1 MCTVA
6 ELLGSALGSAALYER
21 LDRAYLGTAE
31 ALSAA
36 LEAKDSYTASHSHG
50 IVLARRGGGP
60 ADGHGRGAELRL
72 LRLGAAFH
80 DIGKLGIPE
89 ATLNKRGALTDEE
102 RELLQQHTVIGERIL
117 APVEF
122 LADVL
127 PLVRH
132 AHERW
137 DGFGY
142 PDGLAG
148 EEIPL
153 GRAHHLRAATPG
165 TR

>member
-1 MCTVA
+1 
-6 ELLGSALGSAALYER
+6 
-21 LDRAYLGTAE
+21 
-31 ALSAA
+31 
-36 LEAKDSYTASHSHG
+36 
-50 IVLARRGGGP
+50 
-60 ADGHGRGAELRL
+60 LRL

-89 ATLNKRGALTDEE
+89 ATLNKRGALTEEE
-102 RELLQQHTVIGERIL
+102 RELLEQHTVIGERIL

-132 AHERW
+132 AHERY
-137 DGFGY
+137 DGYGY

-148 EEIPL
+148 EAIPL
-153 GRAHHLRAATPG
+153 GARIIFACDAWDAMTTDRPYRKALSAAEAAKEMQRGSGSQFDPEVVEAVMQVVG
-165 TR
+165 PV